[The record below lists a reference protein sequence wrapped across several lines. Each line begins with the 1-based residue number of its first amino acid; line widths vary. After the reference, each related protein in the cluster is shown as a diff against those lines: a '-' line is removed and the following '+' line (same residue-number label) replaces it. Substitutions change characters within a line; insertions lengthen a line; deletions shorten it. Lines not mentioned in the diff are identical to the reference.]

1 MANSLANVTVS
12 TILKNK
18 SSFEDEPRKKSR
30 EDWRKAK
37 ELEEARKAGDFSF
50 ASLEGRLMNAS
61 LRGSVPHAGGLPDE
75 GLPRYVDVMSYVY
88 PLLQGHCS
96 NVRCATRCLRD
107 PRNGSNRAATRL
119 PCY

>member
-75 GLPRYVDVMSYVY
+75 GLPRFSHTLYSTSERERGMIAHQSTM
-88 PLLQGHCS
+88 LERS
-96 NVRCATRCLRD
+96 RVRSPAE
-107 PRNGSNRAATRL
+107 PEKYFIHS
-119 PCY
+119 